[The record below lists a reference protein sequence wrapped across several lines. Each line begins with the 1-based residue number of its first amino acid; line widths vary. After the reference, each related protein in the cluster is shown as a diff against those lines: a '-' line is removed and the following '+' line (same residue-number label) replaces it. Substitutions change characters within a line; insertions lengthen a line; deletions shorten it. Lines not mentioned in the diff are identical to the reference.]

1 VPGMRASRVQ
11 VYLDL
16 RARIHRREDGHR
28 PGDRLPNREVLADLY
43 GVSVYTIGRAID
55 LLKHDGLVETH
66 GGAGTW
72 VVGGEEFPSDHF

>member
-1 VPGMRASRVQ
+1 MPGRRASRVD

-16 RARIHRREDGHR
+16 RGRIRRRDDGHR
-28 PGDRLPNREVLADLY
+28 PGDRLPNRADLADLY
-43 GVSVYTIGRAID
+43 GVSVFTIGRAIE

-66 GGAGTW
+66 GGAGTY